1 VQVEMAFNVV
11 LLLVFLGIQW
21 QRTRRGTAMLKGQLF
36 HVYLVAY
43 GLFRFGHEFLR
54 ATPRL
59 GGGLSGYH
67 WAALAVA
74 ALGVAG
80 YVRRARSTISTSSLQ
95 AASD

>member
-1 VQVEMAFNVV
+1 V

-21 QRTRRGTAMLKGQLF
+21 QRTRRGTGTLQGQLF
-36 HVYLVAY
+36 HVYLIAY

-59 GGGLSGYH
+59 GGGLTGYH

-74 ALGVAG
+74 ALGAVG
-80 YVRRARSTISTSSLQ
+80 FIRRARSTISASSPEG
-95 AASD
+95 ASD